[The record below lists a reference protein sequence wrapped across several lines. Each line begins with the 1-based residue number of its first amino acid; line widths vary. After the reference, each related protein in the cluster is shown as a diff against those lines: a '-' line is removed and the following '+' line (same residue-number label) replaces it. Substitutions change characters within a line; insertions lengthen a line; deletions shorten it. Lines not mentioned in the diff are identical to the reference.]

1 LEPLRQQGISIFIIK
16 TEKKTRVPLLPEDA
30 LRILSKV
37 SDETYRLIGLDPDNA
52 RPEWMILTVIPVPPP
67 CVRPSVQMDING
79 KGEDDLTH
87 MLGNIVRY
95 NNLVQKNIRS
105 TSWVDY
111 REQLQ
116 ICVTNYLDNDVSSV
130 APATQK
136 GGRPIKSLTE
146 RMKGKEGRIRGKLL
160 YFYLYSIL
168 TY

>member
-1 LEPLRQQGISIFIIK
+1 
-16 TEKKTRVPLLPEDA
+16 
-30 LRILSKV
+30 
-37 SDETYRLIGLDPDNA
+37 
-52 RPEWMILTVIPVPPP
+52 
-67 CVRPSVQMDING
+67 MDING